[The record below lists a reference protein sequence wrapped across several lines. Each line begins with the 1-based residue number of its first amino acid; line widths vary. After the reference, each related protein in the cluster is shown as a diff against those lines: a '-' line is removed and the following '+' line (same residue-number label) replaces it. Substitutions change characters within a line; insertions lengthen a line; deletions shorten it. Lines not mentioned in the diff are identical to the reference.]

1 MRRPEILDVR
11 MERVASKGRS
21 VRGVTRSLVA
31 ALAVLVAALWAL
43 APAAR
48 AGDDMKSLIMDDD
61 LLVYNTP
68 DVRAF
73 SIDAMKR
80 LGVDGLRVTVSW
92 KFVAGDTRRTPARLR
107 GRRAADPRNYRVD
120 IWDRFDAILR
130 LAQQNGMTVLFNVTG
145 PGPRWAHPRA
155 PFRHRFDQPAWKPKV
170 GAFFNFVRAVGR
182 RYSGGYHDENDG
194 QQVLPRV
201 TVWSIWNEPSQPASL
216 APQMDYSRIVRHQ
229 IPMAPVLYRELYYA
243 ATSALRVSGHGGDTI
258 LMGETAPLGGIH
270 NTPRV
275 HLWPKL
281 FIREMLCVRPN
292 GRRYTGREARAR
304 RCNELRRGGP
314 FLVSGFAHHPYTQK
328 SPPGRRDRNRNS
340 INMAN
345 IGELP
350 ALLDQLAAATHLIP
364 SGLPIWLT
372 EAGWETLPPD
382 PVRGVTPEQQA
393 AYINVSERLAF
404 EQPRVVADTQFIFRD
419 VLPVARYRGRKS
431 RLAQYWA
438 TWQSGLLYA
447 NGSPKPALNAY
458 TLPLDVQ
465 IKSGP
470 TPDGGRD
477 LRVWGQ
483 LRYLPNGQSGQVQL
497 QFHDA
502 SSDWTDVGGPI
513 AVSNP
518 MGFFDVTEHAGAPG
532 SWRAVAQVGGY
543 PLVSR
548 EVPVAF

>member
-1 MRRPEILDVR
+1 MD
-11 MERVASKGRS
+11 RVASHGRS
-21 VRGVTRSLVA
+21 IRRVA
-31 ALAVLVAALWAL
+31 YALSATLAVLGTGLIVA
-43 APAAR
+43 PGAR
-48 AGDDMKSLIMDDD
+48 AGTTMQSLMMDDD
-61 LLVYNTP
+61 LLVYSTP
-68 DVRAF
+68 QVRADTL
-73 SIDAMKR
+73 DAMKR
-80 LGVDGLRVTVSW
+80 LGVDGLRVTASW
-92 KFVAGDTRRTPARLR
+92 KFIADNRRRQPARLR
-107 GRRAADPRNYRVD
+107 GRRAADPRSYRSD
-120 IWDRFDAILR
+120 IWDRFDSL
-130 LAQQNGMTVLFNVTG
+130 LEMAQDRGMTVLLNPTG

-155 PFRHRFDQPAWKPKV
+155 PFSHRFDQPAWKPRV
-170 GAFFNFVRAVGR
+170 GAFFNFVKALGT
-182 RYSGGYHDENDG
+182 RYSGSYPDDNDG
-194 QQVLPRV
+194 GRILPRV
-201 TVWSIWNEPSQPASL
+201 TVWSLWNEPTQPASL
-216 APQMDYSRIVRHQ
+216 APQLDYSRVVRHQ

-243 ATSALRVSGHGGDTI
+243 GTAALRATGHGGDTI
-258 LMGETAPLGGIH
+258 LMGETAPLGAIH

-281 FIREMLCVRPN
+281 FLREMFCVRAN

-314 FLVSGFAHHPYTQK
+314 FLVTGFAHHPYAQKRAPTQ
-328 SPPGRRDRNRNS
+328 RDRDRDS
-340 INMAN
+340 IIMAN

-350 ALLDQLAAATHLIP
+350 ALLDQLAATTHLIP

-382 PVRGVTPEQQA
+382 PVRGVTPDRQA
-393 AYINVSERLAF
+393 AYINQSERLAY

-431 RLAQYWA
+431 RLYQYWA

-458 TLPLDVQ
+458 ALPLDVQ
-465 IKSGP
+465 VTGGP
-470 TPDGGRD
+470 TDDGGRD

-497 QFHDA
+497 QFHGA
-502 SSDWTDVGGPI
+502 SSGWTDVGSPI
-513 AVSNP
+513 QVSNS
-518 MGFFDVTEHAGAPG
+518 MGFFDVTQHAGDPG
-532 SWRAVAQVGGY
+532 SWRAVAQIGGY